1 MPQASIQR
9 RLRILLVEDNPRDA
23 ELIQDLLEA
32 ADIACEATRVET
44 RPAMLA
50 AIEQGGLDLI
60 LADYSLPSFD
70 GLSALKLALEACP
83 DVPFIF
89 VSGTL
94 GEEVAIE
101 ALKVGATDY
110 ILKTRL
116 SRLVPSVVRAL
127 REGAE
132 RAERKRA
139 EASLQRSTEQL
150 IAQSAQLDQLFAQA
164 PEGIVLLDVQ
174 DRVLR
179 INPEFTRMFGYTA
192 DEAIGRPIN
201 DLIAPDELRSEAE
214 EYTSRVIH
222 GKTIHA
228 ETIRRRKDGTR
239 IHVSLLAVPISV
251 PGGQIAG
258 YAIYRDLTE
267 HKIVEGELSKQRAHL
282 QQLFETI
289 PEAIALVDLKDV
301 VVRVNPEFTKIF
313 GYSQDEAGGRPLN
326 DLIAPG
332 DLRAE
337 ADEFTK
343 QVAGRGETL
352 NVETIRGRKDGSHL
366 PVSLISVPI
375 SAVGGQ
381 IGEYAIYR
389 DITERKRAEEA
400 LRRSETYLA
409 EAQKLSRT
417 GSFGWDVS
425 SGEIYWS
432 EETFRIFECAPA
444 TKATIELVMQLT
456 HPEDRSFVQQLIAR
470 VSRDKTSFDFEH
482 RLLLPGG
489 AAKYVRVLGRPSE
502 NDSGSLELIGAVTDI
517 TERKRSDLLLRES
530 EQRFRAIFDKAG
542 TGIALVDLASG
553 GPIEINF
560 ALQTMLGCT
569 ADELSRLET
578 YDELTSEEDRE
589 SDAALFREVCDGT
602 RETLR
607 QEKHLVLKDGRSV
620 WANVV
625 FTLLRDVEGRPKR
638 VIAIHEDITELKK
651 AENEL
656 RSAVDQIKKLRDQL
670 YQENIALREEIDRS
684 SMFEEIV
691 GESPALQVVL
701 AHVMKVAPTES
712 TVLITGETGTG
723 KELIARAIHKRSH
736 RSTQAFI
743 SVNCAA
749 IPPSLI
755 ASELFGHE
763 KGAFTGAV
771 QRRLGRF
778 ELAEGGTIFL
788 DEIGELPLETQIAL
802 LRVLQEREFERVG
815 GSKAIR
821 ANVRV
826 IAATNR
832 DLQRAIDAATFRDDL
847 FYRLNVF
854 PIEMPP
860 LRERKEDIPLLVEY
874 FIERYAI
881 KAGKKIRGIKRVT
894 LDRLK
899 SYSWPGNIR
908 ELQNVMERSVIVC
921 ETENFTVDER
931 WLSEAPE
938 ETDPAIAGR
947 LTKLPAAQEKQAI
960 ETALAQAR
968 GRVSGPSGAAT
979 KLGIPASTL
988 ESKIRTFKI
997 NKHRFKTV

>member
-1 MPQASIQR
+1 M
-9 RLRILLVEDNPRDA
+9 
-23 ELIQDLLEA
+23 
-32 ADIACEATRVET
+32 
-44 RPAMLA
+44 
-50 AIEQGGLDLI
+50 
-60 LADYSLPSFD
+60 
-70 GLSALKLALEACP
+70 
-83 DVPFIF
+83 
-89 VSGTL
+89 
-94 GEEVAIE
+94 
-101 ALKVGATDY
+101 
-110 ILKTRL
+110 
-116 SRLVPSVVRAL
+116 
-127 REGAE
+127 
-132 RAERKRA
+132 
-139 EASLQRSTEQL
+139 
-150 IAQSAQLDQLFAQA
+150 
-164 PEGIVLLDVQ
+164 
-174 DRVLR
+174 
-179 INPEFTRMFGYTA
+179 
-192 DEAIGRPIN
+192 
-201 DLIAPDELRSEAE
+201 
-214 EYTSRVIH
+214 
-222 GKTIHA
+222 
-228 ETIRRRKDGTR
+228 
-239 IHVSLLAVPISV
+239 
-251 PGGQIAG
+251 
-258 YAIYRDLTE
+258 
-267 HKIVEGELSKQRAHL
+267 VEGELAKQRAHL

-366 PVSLISVPI
+366 PVSLVSVPI
-375 SAVGGQ
+375 SAGAGQ

-432 EETFRIFECAPA
+432 EETFRIFGCEPA
-444 TKATIELVMQLT
+444 TKATIELVMRLT
-456 HPEDRSFVQQLIAR
+456 HPEDRSFVQQLVAR
-470 VSRDKTSFDFEH
+470 VSREKTSFDFEH
-482 RLLLPGG
+482 RLLLPGD
-489 AAKYVRVLGRPSE
+489 AVKYVRVIGRPSE
-502 NDSGSLELIGAVTDI
+502 NDSGSFEFIGAVTDI
-517 TERKRSDLLLRES
+517 TERKRSELLLKET

-542 TGIALVDLASG
+542 TGIALVDLASAA
-553 GPIEINF
+553 PIENNV
-560 ALQTMLGCT
+560 ALQKMLGCT

-578 YDELTSEEDRE
+578 YEELTSEEDRE
-589 SDAALFREVCDGT
+589 SDATLFREVCDGT

-638 VIAIHEDITELKK
+638 VIAIHEDITELKR
-651 AENEL
+651 AENDL

-723 KELIARAIHKRSH
+723 KELVARAIHKRSQ

-778 ELAEGGTIFL
+778 ELAEGAPFSSTKLASFRWKLKSPCCVCCRSANLSGSAALRPSGPTCAS
-788 DEIGELPLETQIAL
+788 LPPLIAIC
-802 LRVLQEREFERVG
+802 REQLTPQPF
-815 GSKAIR
+815 
-821 ANVRV
+821 
-826 IAATNR
+826 AATCFTGLTSFLSTCR
-832 DLQRAIDAATFRDDL
+832 RSEKEKKTFRSWSSISSSATPLRLGKKYEALSGRRSTGLKRIPGPATFANCRTSWNDL
-847 FYRLNVF
+847 SLSARQKTSPWMSAGSRRHPREQTIQAQGGWESCRLFRRSRPSRRRCRRLGAGCPDRWVPRLN
-854 PIEMPP
+854 
-860 LRERKEDIPLLVEY
+860 
-874 FIERYAI
+874 
-881 KAGKKIRGIKRVT
+881 
-894 LDRLK
+894 
-899 SYSWPGNIR
+899 
-908 ELQNVMERSVIVC
+908 
-921 ETENFTVDER
+921 
-931 WLSEAPE
+931 
-938 ETDPAIAGR
+938 
-947 LTKLPAAQEKQAI
+947 
-960 ETALAQAR
+960 
-968 GRVSGPSGAAT
+968 
-979 KLGIPASTL
+979 
-988 ESKIRTFKI
+988 
-997 NKHRFKTV
+997 